1 MRILFLDDMEER
13 WHRFQQARL
22 GQEID
27 WAETAEAAIR
37 FLRENTYD
45 LISLDHD
52 LVFEHY
58 FNVCDHKDG
67 LCGMIVAEFIAAHP
81 GCFDR
86 STIDVHTFNELAGQ
100 QMISKLR
107 SAGLNAEYLP
117 FDY

>member
-13 WHRFQQARL
+13 WDRFRQANI
-22 GQEID
+22 GQVID
-27 WAETAEAAIR
+27 WAETAEAAIM
-37 FLRENTYD
+37 FLRENSYD

-58 FNVCDHKDG
+58 CTVCHHKDG
-67 LCGMIVAEFIAAHP
+67 LCGMIVAEFIASNP
-81 GCFDR
+81 GPFCQ
-86 STIDVHTFNELAGQ
+86 SAINVHTFNESAGQ
-100 QMISKLR
+100 QMIGKLR